1 MLKGWRDSV
10 EYLKEN
16 VQDQRWQ
23 RFGGLNGL
31 ALIRP
36 SWLEVSNIY
45 KPTVVDG
52 KPRAMLTHI
61 YSLCNAAVQTC
72 SNHRLARSEFV
83 HGPNLVSEPCQS
95 LLGPR
100 NAEFSSL

>member
-1 MLKGWRDSV
+1 MVALRSD
-10 EYLKEN
+10 
-16 VQDQRWQ
+16 
-23 RFGGLNGL
+23 GL
-31 ALIRP
+31 
-36 SWLEVSNIY
+36 
-45 KPTVVDG
+45 
-52 KPRAMLTHI
+52 MLTHI